1 VPQPRGRA
9 ALAKPL
15 AVAAIAVFSLGLGLF
30 QLLRTDGL
38 HAILEYDDGVWFGT
52 TMRIVG
58 GAIPYR
64 DFVLDQPPLV
74 PLLLAPVGLLA
85 RTMGAAGAFGV
96 ARVVTVVVEAVNVV
110 LLGRLLRYRSTLCVA
125 VACAV
130 MAVYPAAVVTSR
142 TVLLEPYC
150 DLWCLLGLLAAF
162 DGGRLS
168 TDRRRIALAGAAFG
182 AACACKTFAVLP
194 LVVLL
199 AQLWARQGTAKCTA
213 KGAALTPARAASRCL
228 GYAAGTGLVICSP
241 FLVVAPGAFIR
252 QVVLTQLERGAAAMA
267 DHWSR
272 VAELVGAPPAPNSGA
287 PDRFEH
293 LVIAVVVAVVC
304 LALVATWGAARQP
317 SRASL
322 ERYGVVGVVVTG
334 AGLAWPAAFYYHYAA
349 FLAPFIALPIGVAAE
364 VLSHSGALSRSLA
377 RSRALVVGGACAVM
391 VVGAVH
397 AVRIVQTDDQPQV
410 PDVAAVERA
419 VPKGSCTVSDN
430 PAVLLLADRFSAPS
444 GCSDLVDSDGSTLTW
459 SRGKRGSGATTS
471 AAAITDWIVVFE
483 HTDYLLLTG
492 GLDPGRIPWD
502 GTLLDYLHSH
512 FREASDAGGIV
523 VWARET

>member
-1 VPQPRGRA
+1 
-9 ALAKPL
+9 
-15 AVAAIAVFSLGLGLF
+15 
-30 QLLRTDGL
+30 
-38 HAILEYDDGVWFGT
+38 
-52 TMRIVG
+52 
-58 GAIPYR
+58 
-64 DFVLDQPPLV
+64 
-74 PLLLAPVGLLA
+74 
-85 RTMGAAGAFGV
+85 
-96 ARVVTVVVEAVNVV
+96 VTVVVEAVNVV

-199 AQLWARQGTAKCTA
+199 GQLWACQGTAKSTAKGTAKGAA
-213 KGAALTPARAASRCL
+213 KGAALTSARAASRCL

-322 ERYGVVGVVVTG
+322 ERYGVVGVVSP
-334 AGLAWPAAFYYHYAA
+334 GLRPSTTTT
-349 FLAPFIALPIGVAAE
+349 P
-364 VLSHSGALSRSLA
+364 LSSPRS
-377 RSRALVVGGACAVM
+377 SHC
-391 VVGAVH
+391 
-397 AVRIVQTDDQPQV
+397 
-410 PDVAAVERA
+410 
-419 VPKGSCTVSDN
+419 
-430 PAVLLLADRFSAPS
+430 PS
-444 GCSDLVDSDGSTLTW
+444 V
-459 SRGKRGSGATTS
+459 
-471 AAAITDWIVVFE
+471 
-483 HTDYLLLTG
+483 
-492 GLDPGRIPWD
+492 
-502 GTLLDYLHSH
+502 
-512 FREASDAGGIV
+512 
-523 VWARET
+523 